1 LYLDV
6 PNMGAY
12 LMDMFVERE
21 RHTALAK
28 MCRAYK
34 PTLNIRFLTEE
45 LGFESHSETV
55 QFILD
60 HGARDSLEE
69 RADGDSSEILLKPA
83 EAHPIFKAAMELA
96 YGRVDIKG
104 QI

>member
-1 LYLDV
+1 VSLPISDGDAA
-6 PNMGAY
+6 N
-12 LMDMFVERE
+12 ER
-21 RHTALAK
+21 R
-28 MCRAYK
+28 YK

-45 LGFESHSETV
+45 LGFDSHAQTV

-60 HGARDSLEE
+60 HGGREAVEE
-69 RADGDSSEILLKPA
+69 RVDGESSEIVLKPA
-83 EAHPIFKAAMELA
+83 EAFPIFNAAKQAA